1 MSNELLFI
9 IQTIIGLAFTLVAFS
24 MGRNWLYG
32 YIAVCIVLANI
43 FVTKQITLFGIPAT
57 GGNVLYGSI
66 FLATDL
72 LAEHFGKREA
82 RQAILLGFGAALFY
96 LIMSQFILKFS
107 PSPDD
112 WGAAEG
118 MATIFDF
125 APAIVIAS
133 LMAYLISQFHDI
145 WAFHWIREK
154 TGGRY
159 LWLRNNGSTW
169 VSQLIDSV
177 VFSILAF
184 LVLPILFSNA
194 EALPFDIVVGIII
207 STYFLKILVAAI
219 DTPFI
224 YLSHNLPIIK
234 LKDS

>member
-57 GGNVLYGSI
+57 GGNVLYGSTI
-66 FLATDL
+66 LATDL
-72 LAEHFGKREA
+72 LSEHFGKREA

-112 WGAAEG
+112 WGAADG

-125 APAIVIAS
+125 APAIVLAT

-169 VSQLIDSV
+169 VSQLFDSV

-184 LVLPILFSNA
+184 LVLPILFPNA

-234 LKDS
+234 LKDA

>member
-1 MSNELLFI
+1 MSNKLLFI

-72 LAEHFGKREA
+72 LSEHFGKREA

-112 WGAAEG
+112 WGAADG

-125 APAIVIAS
+125 APAIVLAT

-184 LVLPILFSNA
+184 LVLPILFPNA

>member
-1 MSNELLFI
+1 
-9 IQTIIGLAFTLVAFS
+9 
-24 MGRNWLYG
+24 
-32 YIAVCIVLANI
+32 
-43 FVTKQITLFGIPAT
+43 
-57 GGNVLYGSI
+57 
-66 FLATDL
+66 
-72 LAEHFGKREA
+72 
-82 RQAILLGFGAALFY
+82 
-96 LIMSQFILKFS
+96 MSQFILKFS

-125 APAIVIAS
+125 APAIVLAS
-133 LMAYLISQFHDI
+133 LMAYLILQFHDI

-177 VFSILAF
+177 VFSILTF
-184 LVLPILFSNA
+184 LVLPILFPNA

-207 STYFLKILVAAI
+207 STFFLKILVTAI
-219 DTPFI
+219 DRPFI

-234 LKDS
+234 LKDA

>member
-1 MSNELLFI
+1 MSNKLLFI

-72 LAEHFGKREA
+72 LSEHFGKREA

-184 LVLPILFSNA
+184 LVLPILFPNA

-234 LKDS
+234 LKDA

>member
-125 APAIVIAS
+125 APAIVLAS
-133 LMAYLISQFHDI
+133 LMAYLILQFHDI

-184 LVLPILFSNA
+184 LVLPILFPSA

>member
-9 IQTIIGLAFTLVAFS
+9 IQTIIGLAFTLMAFS

-184 LVLPILFSNA
+184 LVLPILFPNA

-234 LKDS
+234 LKDD

>member
-9 IQTIIGLAFTLVAFS
+9 IQTIIGLAFTLMAFS

-184 LVLPILFSNA
+184 LVLPILFPNA

>member
-1 MSNELLFI
+1 MSNKLLFI

-72 LAEHFGKREA
+72 LSEHFGKREA

-125 APAIVIAS
+125 APAIVLAT

-184 LVLPILFSNA
+184 LVLPILFPNA

-234 LKDS
+234 LKDA

>member
-125 APAIVIAS
+125 APAIVLAS

-184 LVLPILFSNA
+184 LVLPILFPSA

-234 LKDS
+234 LKDA

>member
-125 APAIVIAS
+125 APAIVLAS

-169 VSQLIDSV
+169 ISQLIDSV

-184 LVLPILFSNA
+184 LVLPILFPSA

-234 LKDS
+234 LKDD

>member
-125 APAIVIAS
+125 APAIVLAS
-133 LMAYLISQFHDI
+133 LMAYLILQFHDI

-169 VSQLIDSV
+169 VSQLFDSV

-184 LVLPILFSNA
+184 LVLPILFPNA

-234 LKDS
+234 LKDA

>member
-72 LAEHFGKREA
+72 LSEHFGKREA

-125 APAIVIAS
+125 APAIVLAT

-184 LVLPILFSNA
+184 LVLPILFPNA

-234 LKDS
+234 LKDA

>member
-32 YIAVCIVLANI
+32 HIAVCIVLANI

-125 APAIVIAS
+125 APAIVLAS

-184 LVLPILFSNA
+184 LVLPILFPNA

-234 LKDS
+234 FKDA

>member
-72 LAEHFGKREA
+72 LSEHFGKREA

-184 LVLPILFSNA
+184 LVLPILFPNA

-234 LKDS
+234 LKDA

>member
-9 IQTIIGLAFTLVAFS
+9 IQTIIGLAFTLMAFS

-184 LVLPILFSNA
+184 LVLPILFPNA

-234 LKDS
+234 LKDA

>member
-66 FLATDL
+66 SLATDL
-72 LAEHFGKREA
+72 LSEHFGKREA

-112 WGAAEG
+112 WGAADG

-125 APAIVIAS
+125 APAIVLAT

-159 LWLRNNGSTW
+159 L
-169 VSQLIDSV
+169 
-177 VFSILAF
+177 
-184 LVLPILFSNA
+184 
-194 EALPFDIVVGIII
+194 
-207 STYFLKILVAAI
+207 
-219 DTPFI
+219 
-224 YLSHNLPIIK
+224 
-234 LKDS
+234 

>member
-118 MATIFDF
+118 MVTIFDF
-125 APAIVIAS
+125 APAIVLAS
-133 LMAYLISQFHDI
+133 LMAYLILQFHDI

-159 LWLRNNGSTW
+159 LWLHNNGSTW

-184 LVLPILFSNA
+184 LVLPILFPSA

>member
-125 APAIVIAS
+125 APAIVLAS
-133 LMAYLISQFHDI
+133 LMAYLILQFHDI

-184 LVLPILFSNA
+184 LVLPILFPSA

-234 LKDS
+234 LKDD

>member
-72 LAEHFGKREA
+72 LSEHFGKREA

-112 WGAAEG
+112 WGAADG

-125 APAIVIAS
+125 APAIVLAS
-133 LMAYLISQFHDI
+133 LMAYLILQFHDI

-184 LVLPILFSNA
+184 LVLPILFPNA

-234 LKDS
+234 LKDA

>member
-125 APAIVIAS
+125 APAIVLAS

-184 LVLPILFSNA
+184 LVLPILFPSA

-234 LKDS
+234 LKDD

>member
-112 WGAAEG
+112 WGAADG

-125 APAIVIAS
+125 APAIVLAS
-133 LMAYLISQFHDI
+133 LMAYLILQFHDI

-184 LVLPILFSNA
+184 LVLPILFPNA

-234 LKDS
+234 LKDA

>member
-125 APAIVIAS
+125 APAIVLAS

-184 LVLPILFSNA
+184 LVLPILFPSA

-219 DTPFI
+219 DTPFL

-234 LKDS
+234 LKDA

>member
-1 MSNELLFI
+1 MSNKLLFI

-72 LAEHFGKREA
+72 LSEHFGKREA

-112 WGAAEG
+112 WGAADG

-125 APAIVIAS
+125 APAIVLAT

-169 VSQLIDSV
+169 VSQLFDSV

-184 LVLPILFSNA
+184 LVLPILFPNA

-234 LKDS
+234 LKDA

>member
-9 IQTIIGLAFTLVAFS
+9 IQTIIGLAFTLMAFS

-96 LIMSQFILKFS
+96 LIMSQFILKFN

-184 LVLPILFSNA
+184 LVLPILFPNA

-234 LKDS
+234 LKDA

>member
-72 LAEHFGKREA
+72 LSEHFGKREA

-125 APAIVIAS
+125 APAIVLAS

-184 LVLPILFSNA
+184 LVLPILFPNA
-194 EALPFDIVVGIII
+194 EALPYDIVVGIII

>member
-184 LVLPILFSNA
+184 LVLPILFPNA

>member
-72 LAEHFGKREA
+72 LSEHFGKREA

-125 APAIVIAS
+125 APAIVLAS
-133 LMAYLISQFHDI
+133 LMAYLILQFHDI

-169 VSQLIDSV
+169 VSQLFDSV

-184 LVLPILFSNA
+184 LVLPILFPNA

-234 LKDS
+234 LKDA

>member
-1 MSNELLFI
+1 MWLSLWEETGCTVISLF
-9 IQTIIGLAFTLVAFS
+9 V
-24 MGRNWLYG
+24 
-32 YIAVCIVLANI
+32 VLANI

-125 APAIVIAS
+125 APAIVLAS

-184 LVLPILFSNA
+184 LVLPILFPNA

-234 LKDS
+234 FKDA

>member
-32 YIAVCIVLANI
+32 YIAVCIVLANV

-57 GGNVLYGSI
+57 GGNVLFGST

-72 LAEHFGKREA
+72 LSEHFGKRET

-112 WGAAEG
+112 WGAADG

-125 APAIVIAS
+125 APAIVLAT

-184 LVLPILFSNA
+184 LVLPILFPNA

-234 LKDS
+234 LKDA